1 MAAVCGE
8 NIIFLFIFYLVVR
21 EVNNVNTVLQ
31 RITRFLTLAA

>member
-8 NIIFLFIFYLVVR
+8 NIIFLFILDLVVR
-21 EVNNVNTVLQ
+21 EVNKVNTVLQ